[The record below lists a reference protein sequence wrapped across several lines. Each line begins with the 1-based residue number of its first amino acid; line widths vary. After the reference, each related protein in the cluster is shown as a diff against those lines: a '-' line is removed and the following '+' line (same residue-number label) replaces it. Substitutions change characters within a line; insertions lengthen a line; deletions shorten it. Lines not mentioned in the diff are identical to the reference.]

1 MIDTQTAMP
10 AITRRRRPVQWR
22 RAWTALRRL
31 IAHPEETEQVFELIV
46 AIEGRSG
53 DRLYHRFLQH
63 PDGRRLLAERTSLL
77 ATLSDLDTLAAMPAG
92 SFGRAYAEFMASERL
107 TADGLVAA
115 SRVPVEGRDDDA
127 APERRWFGDRMRDM
141 HDLWH
146 VLTGYGRDEAG
157 EAANLAFTLG
167 QTRNRGVL
175 VIVLTAALIGPKRAW
190 LGWQRYL
197 YRAWRRGRRAAWL
210 PVARFEELLPRPL
223 ESVRRALAIQ
233 PALAAHPEG
242 VVVANRADGGT
253 EPGDW
258 VVEEARR

>member
-1 MIDTQTAMP
+1 MP
-10 AITRRRRPVQWR
+10 ALTRRRRPVQWR

-53 DRLYHRFLQH
+53 DRLYHRFLKH
-63 PDGRRLLAERTSLL
+63 PDGRRLLAERPSLL
-77 ATLSDLDTLAAMPAG
+77 ATLSDLDALAAMPAD

-115 SRVPVEGRDDDA
+115 SRAPAESRDDDA
-127 APERRWFGDRMRDM
+127 DPERRWFGDRMRDM

-157 EAANLAFTLG
+157 EVANLAFTLG

-175 VIVLTAALIGPKRAW
+175 MMVLAAALIGPKGEW

-210 PVARFEELLPRPL
+210 PVVRFEDLLPRPL
-223 ESVRRALAIQ
+223 EIVRGALAIQ
-233 PALAAHPEG
+233 PALAAHPQG
-242 VVVANRADGGT
+242 IVVANRSDADYRSRRVSRGGGAALT
-253 EPGDW
+253 HAG
-258 VVEEARR
+258 